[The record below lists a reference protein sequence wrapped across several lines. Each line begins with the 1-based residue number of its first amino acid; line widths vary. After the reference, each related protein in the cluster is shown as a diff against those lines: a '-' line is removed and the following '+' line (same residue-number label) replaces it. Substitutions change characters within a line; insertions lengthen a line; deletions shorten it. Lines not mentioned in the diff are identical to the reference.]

1 MTVVGGLLLRQM
13 ASENE
18 KGNIIRW
25 SLSHFKVPED
35 NIRSFFTL
43 SFYARPSGMKLTGH
57 F

>member
-35 NIRSFFTL
+35 NIRFFL
-43 SFYARPSGMKLTGH
+43 HYHFMPSH
-57 F
+57 QA